1 MGNLISKL
9 ISHLRVLYLLFAL
22 LGTVAV
28 ILILFPQ
35 SQSVSVFDEPV
46 GSIWKNNDL
55 VAPFEF
61 SVMKTQDEI
70 DKEEMLARSKALLY
84 YHHDSTAHIVAL
96 QNLMKSSLPRME
108 QARLRRTIDSI
119 YKVGYLEIPD
129 NLPDLDNHT
138 IVMMSDNI
146 GSEHSPSEYVSPF
159 DIESDLLVD
168 SILVPDIRYDAVR
181 TQLEMDSRL
190 SQGAYTLHSISK
202 DELIISKGEV
212 VTKEKSQILKSL
224 DHENR
229 LRYDSGHNI
238 WSYILGQGVLC
249 ILALL
254 SLYLFLRNTNSPI
267 LKDTKKASFLF
278 TIILLMAATEALIMN
293 INPDWV
299 LAAPL
304 CIAPIL
310 MCVFFDMRVA
320 LYVHLATI
328 IMLGNLVPNS
338 YEFIFYQLVTGVLTI
353 ITVRNFEKR
362 SNFFTVSGVILLS
375 YSLIYVCGLLS
386 QDGHLENLQW
396 ERFAIFALNAVLT
409 LLAYP
414 SIYLFE
420 TLFGMTTPLT
430 LQEISSTNTPA
441 LRELSRKAPGTF
453 QHSMQVANISEDLI
467 NEIGGNALLARV
479 GALYHDIGK
488 SCNPLFFTEN
498 QNSGYNPHDE
508 LDYEES
514 ARVITNHVVDGIR
527 LAKKYKLPNVVVDF
541 IRTHHGTSKTLYFY
555 NKFVN
560 EFPNEEVDESAFTYP
575 GPRPF
580 SKETAIVML
589 VDGVEA
595 ACKSLKN
602 PDKESINALVDRII
616 DGKIEDNQLSNCDIT
631 FNDISKI
638 RQKLKSKMNS
648 IYHIR
653 ISYPVKNGK
662 Q

>member
-9 ISHLRVLYLLFAL
+9 ISHLRTLYLVLAL
-22 LGTVAV
+22 LATACA
-28 ILILFPQ
+28 ILLMFPQ
-35 SQSVSVFDEPV
+35 TQKVSIYDVPV
-46 GSIWKNNDL
+46 GTYWRGNDL
-55 VAPFEF
+55 YAAYDF
-61 SVMKTQDEI
+61 SILKTQDEI
-70 DKEEMLARSKALLY
+70 EHDEILARSKAMLY
-84 YHHDSTAHIVAL
+84 YQPDSTAHLVAL
-96 QNLMKSSLPRME
+96 QNLQKCSLTR
-108 QARLRRTIDSI
+108 QQHKALHKTIDSI
-119 YKVGYLEIPD
+119 YRIGYLELPE
-129 NLPDLDNHT
+129 NLPDLMDNT
-138 IVMMSDNI
+138 IVLLTGNI
-146 GSEHSPSEYVSPF
+146 GSEHQPGDFLTPY

-168 SILVPDIRYDAVR
+168 SVLVPSICYDPVR

-190 SQGAYTLHSISK
+190 SQGAYSINT
-202 DELIISKGEV
+202 ISKGELIIAKGEI
-212 VTKEKSQILKSL
+212 VTTEKSQVLKSY
-224 DHENR
+224 DHEISAR
-229 LRYDSGHNI
+229 FESAHSQLGFYF
-238 WSYILGQGVLC
+238 GQGLLC
-249 ILALL
+249 ILALVA
-254 SLYLFLRNTNSPI
+254 LYLFLRNTNNPI
-267 LKDTKKASFLF
+267 LKDTRKVSFLF
-278 TIILLMAATEALIMN
+278 TIILLMAATVAIIMS

-338 YEFIFYQLVTGVLTI
+338 FEFIFYQLVTGILTI

-362 SNFFTVSGVILLS
+362 SNFFVVSGVIILS
-375 YSLIYVCGLLS
+375 YSIIYLCGMLS
-386 QDGHLENLQW
+386 QDGHLALVQW
-396 ERFAIFALNAVLT
+396 ERFAVFALNAVLT

-420 TLFGMTTPLT
+420 KLFGMTTPLT

-453 QHSMQVANISEDLI
+453 QHSMQVANISEDII

-488 SCNPLFFTEN
+488 SCNPMFFTEN
-498 QNSGYNPHDE
+498 QVSGYNPHDE

-514 ARVITNHVVDGIR
+514 ARIITGHVLDGIK
-527 LAKKYKLPNVVVDF
+527 LAKKYKLPNVVIDF
-541 IRTHHGTSKTLYFY
+541 IRTHHGTTKALYFY
-555 NKFVN
+555 NKFIN
-560 EFPNEEVDESAFTYP
+560 EFPNEEVDDASFTYP

-589 VDGVEA
+589 VDSVEA

-602 PDKESINALVDRII
+602 PNKETIDALVDSIV
-616 DGKIEDNQLSNCDIT
+616 DSKIGDNQLSNCDIT
-631 FNDISKI
+631 FNDITKV

-653 ISYPVKNGK
+653 ISYPVKNETK
-662 Q
+662 

>member
-1 MGNLISKL
+1 MAI
-9 ISHLRVLYLLFAL
+9 ILL
-22 LGTVAV
+22 
-28 ILILFPQ
+28 LFPQ
-35 SQSVSVFDEPV
+35 SQKKSNYETAIGTS
-46 GSIWKNNDL
+46 WKESDL
-55 VAPFEF
+55 YAPFDF
-61 SVMKTQDEI
+61 AILKSPDEI
-70 DKEEMLARSKALLY
+70 SREAAIARSKALLY
-84 YHHDSTAHIVAL
+84 YHQDSSAHIFAL
-96 QNLMKSSLPRME
+96 QNLQKSGLPRMQ
-108 QARLRRTIDSI
+108 QARLHKTIDSI
-119 YKVGYLEIPD
+119 YRIGYLEIPEEIA
-129 NLPDLDNHT
+129 DLYSHT
-138 IVMMSDNI
+138 VVLLTGNI
-146 GSEHSPSEYVSPF
+146 GSEHSPEEYVTPF
-159 DIESDLLVD
+159 DIESDLLAD
-168 SILVPDIRYDAVR
+168 SILVPNIRYDAIR
-181 TQLEMDSRL
+181 TKLEMDSRL
-190 SQGAYTLHSISK
+190 SQGVYTLHSVK
-202 DELIISKGEV
+202 KNALIISKGELI
-212 VTKEKSQILKSL
+212 TPEKSQIIKSL
-224 DHENR
+224 NHELGIR
-229 LRYDSGHNI
+229 FESGHTI
-238 WSYILGQGVLC
+238 WGFIFGQGLLC
-249 ILALL
+249 IMALL
-254 SLYLFLRNTNSPI
+254 ALYLFLRNTNSPI
-267 LKDTKKASFLF
+267 LKDTRKASFLI
-278 TIILLMAATEALIMN
+278 TLILMMAASVALIMN
-293 INPDWV
+293 IREEWI
-299 LAAPL
+299 LGAPL

-310 MCVFFDMRVA
+310 ICVFFDMRVA

-338 YEFIFYQLVTGVLTI
+338 FEFIFYQLVTGMLSI
-353 ITVRNFEKR
+353 ITVRNFDKR
-362 SNFFTVSGVILLS
+362 SNFFTVSAVIMLS
-375 YSLIYVCGLLS
+375 YSLIYVCGIMS
-386 QDGHLENLQW
+386 QEGHLGNIQW
-396 ERFAIFALNAVLT
+396 QRFAVFGMNAVLT

-420 TLFGMTTPLT
+420 KLFGMTTPLT
-430 LQEISSTNTPA
+430 LQEIASTNTPA

-488 SCNPLFFTEN
+488 SCNPLFYTEN

-514 ARVITNHVVDGIR
+514 ARVITSHVVDGIR
-527 LAKKYKLPNVVVDF
+527 LAKKYKLPNVVIDF

-602 PDKESINALVDRII
+602 PDKDSINELVDRII

-653 ISYPVKNGK
+653 ISYPVKNEQNK
-662 Q
+662 

>member
-70 DKEEMLARSKALLY
+70 DKEEILARSKALLY